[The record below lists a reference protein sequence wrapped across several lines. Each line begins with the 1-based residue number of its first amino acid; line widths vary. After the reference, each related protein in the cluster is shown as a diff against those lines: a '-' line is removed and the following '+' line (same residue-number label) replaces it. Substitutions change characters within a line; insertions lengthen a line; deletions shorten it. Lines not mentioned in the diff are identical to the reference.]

1 MYYVIRETLQASDA
15 VSFRTAGAPYVAV
28 LSSEEWK
35 EDREEFDLGI
45 DMEREGFVI
54 HNTKAEVNYDSLT
67 GTFCLPDRS
76 NLKKEY
82 KFSFAL
88 DEKGII
94 FIDDEGYAGEIV
106 RAVQRTK
113 KWRLPSLARFFY
125 DFLEQI
131 IHGDLTVLERYER
144 QLDDLEEEVL
154 AGGQGS
160 VLSRVSD
167 IRNDMRDFRVH
178 YEQLMDLSKELEEN
192 ENQFFKTEEERYF
205 RMFADRVDRL
215 RDMVIAMR
223 DHAIQIRDLYQSEL
237 DIRQNR
243 TMTLLTV
250 ITSIFMPLTLITG
263 WYGMNFRYMPE
274 LEYPWAYPAVLVLC
288 LVIVIACL
296 WYFKKKKWL

>member
-15 VSFRTAGAPYVAV
+15 ASFRAAGAPYVAV

-76 NLKKEY
+76 NLEKEY

-113 KWRLPSLARFFY
+113 KWRLPRLARFFY

-223 DHAIQIRDLYQSEL
+223 DHAIQIRDLYQTEL

-274 LEYPWAYPAVLVLC
+274 LEQKWAYPAVLVLC

>member
-1 MYYVIRETLQASDA
+1 MYYVIRETLQQSDA
-15 VSFRTAGAPYVAV
+15 ASFRGAGAPYVAV
-28 LSSEEWK
+28 LTSQEWM

-67 GTFCLPDRS
+67 GTFCLPDR
-76 NLKKEY
+76 NDLEKEY

-88 DEKGII
+88 DEKGVI

-131 IHGDLTVLERYER
+131 INEDLAVLERYEKR
-144 QLDDLEEEVL
+144 LDSIEEAVL
-154 AGGQGS
+154 AGEQGS
-160 VLSRVSD
+160 FLSQVSD

-223 DHAIQIRDLYQSEL
+223 DHAIQIRDLYQTEL

-250 ITSIFMPLTLITG
+250 ITSIFMPLTLITR

-274 LEYPWAYPAVLVLC
+274 LEQKWAYPAVLVLC